1 MNSLVI
7 DTQKLER
14 KEYKYTA
21 KENDQTR
28 KKLKEEKMRPTRI
41 NNKMTI
47 SRYLSIITVNV
58 NGNNVPIKR
67 QWVADQL

>member
-1 MNSLVI
+1 MKSLVI

-28 KKLKEEKMRPTRI
+28 KKLKEEKMKPTRI
-41 NNKMTI
+41 SNKMTI
-47 SRYLSIITVNV
+47 SIYLSIITVNV